1 MKSFVAIIFTAVLSS
16 TFAVNY
22 DDGKYHPEYH
32 QQGSKY
38 VHTDDGQYHGKYNN
52 NLKGINIQNRANQK
66 PTNQQSTNQRPTN
79 QLYNNFIRL
88 NQELVAPFAY
98 RTSPT
103 PVYATTQAPVVPVTR
118 FVVPFEPYVKYA
130 PSYANGKYLG
140 AVNTRIIDQQ
150 RDDYE
155 NGYRYNYLTENGIS
169 VEQIGRFDSNGVAK
183 VNGFYEYVGDN
194 GLTYRVD
201 YTADENG
208 FHPSGR
214 HLP

>member
-1 MKSFVAIIFTAVLSS
+1 MKSFVAIIFTAVLSG

-22 DDGKYHPEYH
+22 DDGKYHPEYY
-32 QQGSKY
+32 QTGSKY

-52 NLKGINIQNRANQK
+52 NLKGINIQNRASQK
-66 PTNQQSTNQRPTN
+66 PTN
-79 QLYNNFIRL
+79 QLYNKFISL

-140 AVNTRIIDQQ
+140 AVNSRILNQQ
-150 RDDYE
+150 RDDFE
-155 NGYRYNYLTENGIS
+155 NGYRYNYQTENGIS
-169 VEQIGRFDSNGVAK
+169 VDEVARFDSNGVPK